1 MIIGKA
7 TKTSHQWVYPFTILI
22 ILPAF
27 IFAELS
33 ATSSIDDSKI
43 SKPSEAE
50 TSHQGMFEIE
60 SSSIHCALFQLI

>member
-7 TKTSHQWVYPFTILI
+7 TKTSHKWVYPFTILI

-50 TSHQGMFEIE
+50 ASHQGMFKIE
-60 SSSIHCALFQLI
+60 SNSIHCAVFI

>member
-7 TKTSHQWVYPFTILI
+7 TKTSHKWVYPFTILI

-50 TSHQGMFEIE
+50 ASHQGMFEID
-60 SSSIHCALFQLI
+60 SYSIYRAILF